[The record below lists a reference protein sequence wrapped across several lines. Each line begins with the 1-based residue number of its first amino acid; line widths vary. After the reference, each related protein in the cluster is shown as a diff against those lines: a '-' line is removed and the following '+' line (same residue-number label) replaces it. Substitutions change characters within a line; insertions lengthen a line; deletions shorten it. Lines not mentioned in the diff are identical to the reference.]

1 MQESTEQPEVL
12 MKVAAEWTELIEVA
26 RDTMS
31 QLWFTGWYDRSPSVP
46 KPNVYVR
53 TPSCTLPPLCHS
65 SYSYGFCGQAGTRKR
80 FTHQRKGTGSSSHT
94 QG

>member
-31 QLWFTGWYDRSPSVP
+31 QLWFTG
-46 KPNVYVR
+46 
-53 TPSCTLPPLCHS
+53 
-65 SYSYGFCGQAGTRKR
+65 
-80 FTHQRKGTGSSSHT
+80 
-94 QG
+94 